1 MKEVWKII
9 VAVIIVILIVLGMLY
24 VIDTSRMKQNKPV
37 LFSTWGRDYAPPVKE
52 NHENKDTQEI
62 EEYSEKKAIDEGWI
76 VITNDKK
83 VYNKGNLD
91 RFIENTDINA
101 KNRKEDSIKIVQYTR
116 EGDPIITELS
126 YKIKDETYLF
136 KGEQVNETTYIL
148 KVDNTRD
155 RFAADRKITIDDDI
169 PGQHFGIV
177 EEKSEKEVTIQLA
190 LCSILEYATKDA
202 KQYKTIN
209 VCSYPKDS
217 KIMQEYPYF
226 YGTVIE
232 SNANNIIVEPRE
244 GESIRKSADKISI
257 DLGKHSDVVYMVGT
271 NVKINYDGSIKESYP
286 AQVKAIKIEVKSA
299 ENFEIKF
306 FKKSN
311 SGSKREKILDKS
323 ETKKLGIYSYDY
335 NIYSYS
341 YDYNIYSYNGTVN
354 IIIDGKETSL
364 RDALLENRITMNE
377 IIAKANKDFPNAVS
391 YDDGGSIE
399 YHYKEYTIIKVHKID
414 GNRDVY
420 IGEPKLNI
428 NDLKL

>member
-1 MKEVWKII
+1 MVKIMKEVWKII

-24 VIDTSRMKQNKPV
+24 IMDINRMNQNKPV
-37 LFSTWGRDYAPPVKE
+37 LFSTWGRDYVPPVKE
-52 NHENKDTQEI
+52 NHENKNPQEI

-83 VYNKGNLD
+83 IYNKGNLD
-91 RFIENTDINA
+91 RFIKNTDINTE
-101 KNRKEDSIKIVQYTR
+101 NRKEDSITIVQYTM

-126 YKIKDETYLF
+126 YKIKDETYLSAG
-136 KGEQVNETTYIL
+136 KQVNKTTYIL

-155 RFAADRKITIDDDI
+155 KFALDSDRKITIDDDI
-169 PGQHFGIV
+169 PGEFFSVV
-177 EEKSEKEVTIQLA
+177 EEKEGNTVKINLA
-190 LCSILEYATKDA
+190 LCAIIEYATKDA

-217 KIMQEYPYF
+217 KIIQEYPYF

-244 GESIRKSADKISI
+244 GESIRKSADRISI

-286 AQVKAIKIEVKSA
+286 AQVKATKIELKSA
-299 ENFEIKF
+299 ENFELKF
-306 FKKSN
+306 SKKSN
-311 SGSKREKILDKS
+311 SGSKIEKILDKS
-323 ETKKLGIYSYDY
+323 ETKKLGI
-335 NIYSYS
+335 YS

-364 RDALLENRITMNE
+364 RDALLENKIRMEE
-377 IIAKANKDFPNAVS
+377 IIAKANRDFPNAVS
-391 YDDGGSIE
+391 YDDGGSME
-399 YHYKEYTIIKVHKID
+399 YHYKDYTIIKVHKID

-428 NDLKL
+428 SDLKL

>member
-1 MKEVWKII
+1 MVKMMKEAWKVI
-9 VAVIIVILIVLGMLY
+9 VAVIIVILIILGMLY
-24 VIDTSRMKQNKPV
+24 VIDTSRMNQNKPV

-52 NHENKDTQEI
+52 SYENKDSDKK
-62 EEYSEKKAIDEGWI
+62 EEYSEEKAIDEGWL

-83 VYNKGNLD
+83 IYNKGNLD
-91 RFIENTDINA
+91 RFIKNTNINA
-101 KNRKEDSIKIVQYTR
+101 ENRKEDSIKIVQYTR

-155 RFAADRKITIDDDI
+155 RFAAQSDRKITIDDDI
-169 PGQHFGIV
+169 PGQFYSIA
-177 EEKSEKEVTIQLA
+177 EEKEGNIININLSLYAI
-190 LCSILEYATKDA
+190 IEYATKDA

-217 KIMQEYPYF
+217 ERVQELPYF
-226 YGTVIE
+226 YGTIIE
-232 SNANNIIVEPRE
+232 YKANNIIVEPRE
-244 GESIRKSADKISI
+244 GENIRKSADKISI
-257 DLGKHSDVVYMVGT
+257 DIGKYSDVVYMVGT
-271 NVKINYDGSIKESYP
+271 NVKITYDGTIMESYP
-286 AQVKAIKIEVKSA
+286 AQVKATKIELKSA
-299 ENFEIKF
+299 ENFELKF
-306 FKKSN
+306 SKKSN
-311 SGSKREKILDKS
+311 SGSKIEKILDKS
-323 ETKKLGIYSYDY
+323 ETKKLGI
-335 NIYSYS
+335 YS

-364 RDALLENRITMNE
+364 RNALLENKIKMEE

-391 YDDGGSIE
+391 YDDGGSME
-399 YHYKEYTIIKVHKID
+399 YHYKNYTIIKVHKLD

-420 IGEPKLNI
+420 IGEPKLKI

>member
-1 MKEVWKII
+1 MVKMMKEAWKVI
-9 VAVIIVILIVLGMLY
+9 VAVIIVILIILGMLY
-24 VIDTSRMKQNKPV
+24 VIDTSRMNQNKPV

-52 NHENKDTQEI
+52 SYENKDSDKK
-62 EEYSEKKAIDEGWI
+62 EEYSEEKAIDEGWL

-83 VYNKGNLD
+83 IYNKGNLD
-91 RFIENTDINA
+91 RFIKNTNINA
-101 KNRKEDSIKIVQYTR
+101 ENRKEDSIKIVQYTR

-155 RFAADRKITIDDDI
+155 RFAAQSDRKITIDDDI
-169 PGQHFGIV
+169 PGQFYSIA
-177 EEKSEKEVTIQLA
+177 EEKEGNIININLSLYAI
-190 LCSILEYATKDA
+190 IEYATKDA

-217 KIMQEYPYF
+217 EIVQELPYF
-226 YGTVIE
+226 YGTIIE
-232 SNANNIIVEPRE
+232 SKDNNIIVEPRE
-244 GESIRKSADKISI
+244 GENIRKSADKISI
-257 DLGKHSDVVYMVGT
+257 GLGEYSDVVYMIGT
-271 NVKINYDGSIKESYP
+271 NVKITYDGTIMESYP
-286 AQVKAIKIEVKSA
+286 AQVKATKIELKSA
-299 ENFEIKF
+299 ENFELKF
-306 FKKSN
+306 SKKSN
-311 SGSKREKILDKS
+311 SGSKIEKILDKS
-323 ETKKLGIYSYDY
+323 ETKKLGI
-335 NIYSYS
+335 YS

-364 RDALLENRITMNE
+364 RNALLENKIKMEE

-391 YDDGGSIE
+391 YDDGGSME
-399 YHYKEYTIIKVHKID
+399 YHYKNYTIIKVHKLD

-420 IGEPKLNI
+420 IGEPKLKI